1 MSDPANI
8 IVRDLNKKADLVTI
22 YDHYGKWPDGKI
34 RELAKYLSDMRI
46 GNGIPGGMR
55 DCSKFANGPG
65 CLAAKVVSFLKDMN
79 DAGGI
84 YLETSANEAIRYII
98 EADYNNI
105 NMTVIVYGSI
115 VFKGTP
121 KEYYER
127 GFSVVD
133 KEIWG
138 NN

>member
-8 IVRDLNKKADLVTI
+8 IVRDMNKKADLVII
-22 YDHYGKWPDGKI
+22 YDHYGKWPMGKP
-34 RELAKYLSDMRI
+34 RDLAKYLSDMRI

-55 DCSKFANGPG
+55 DCSKFASGPG

-84 YLETSANEAIRYII
+84 YLEAAANEAVRYII

-105 NMTVIVYGSI
+105 KIKVIIIGEV
-115 VFKGTP
+115 VFHGTP
-121 KEYYER
+121 KEYFEN
-127 GFSVVD
+127 GFRVVD
-133 KEIWG
+133 KAIWG
-138 NN
+138 SV